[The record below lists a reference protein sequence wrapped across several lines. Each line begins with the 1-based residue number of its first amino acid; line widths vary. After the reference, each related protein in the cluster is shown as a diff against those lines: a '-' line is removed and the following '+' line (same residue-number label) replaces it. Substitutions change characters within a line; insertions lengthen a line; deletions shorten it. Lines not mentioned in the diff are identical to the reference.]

1 MNSRTNTNKK
11 YRAFSF
17 TILLVIILFFSAIT
31 LAFWFDWL
39 PPEMVILYA
48 TLSLITF
55 LFYGKDKS
63 AAKKHT
69 WRIKESTLLWLGVI
83 GGWPGALMAQQLFRH
98 KSSKRSFQW
107 MFWLTVII
115 NCAILIWWLRSR

>member
-1 MNSRTNTNKK
+1 MKSRTDTNKK
-11 YRAFSF
+11 YRTSSL
-17 TILLVIILFFSAIT
+17 TTLLVIILFISAIA
-31 LAFWFDWL
+31 LAFWFGWL
-39 PPEMVILYA
+39 PLPVVILYA

-63 AAKKHT
+63 AAKNHT

-98 KSSKRSFQW
+98 KSSKKSFQW
-107 MFWLTVII
+107 MFWITVAI
-115 NCAILIWWLRSR
+115 NSAILIWWLRNR